1 MLPSTR
7 TVDRNKEGL
16 RWKNVCICEVFRA
29 VLWTWLLR
37 QITMGCC
44 LALRCKLRSLS
55 PQSCEDRDVC
65 REVFSLFGKGPG
77 LAPGCSANS
86 SSPLSGPHSSTPSSA
101 ASWMPVWLAG
111 VGLTSPRHQAKG
123 AMEPLP
129 AGPSLSKQT
138 AGWAAGHGPHETCHY
153 QSCIA
158 SSLPKNL
165 SGLKLYASVSSGSP
179 FLNVLHHQRWGVS
192 VFLYLKNIPG
202 WKFLLHFFYTMK

>member
-1 MLPSTR
+1 M
-7 TVDRNKEGL
+7 
-16 RWKNVCICEVFRA
+16 CICKVFWA

-55 PQSCEDRDVC
+55 PQRCEDRDVC

-129 AGPSLSKQT
+129 AGPALDGRAALSEQT
-138 AGWAAGHGPHETCHY
+138 AGWAAGHGPHGTCHY
-153 QSCIA
+153 QPCIA
-158 SSLPKNL
+158 GSLPKNL
-165 SGLKLYASVSSGSP
+165 SGLNLCACASSG
-179 FLNVLHHQRWGVS
+179 VS
-192 VFLYLKNIPG
+192 F
-202 WKFLLHFFYTMK
+202 

>member
-1 MLPSTR
+1 M
-7 TVDRNKEGL
+7 
-16 RWKNVCICEVFRA
+16 CICKVFRA

-37 QITMGCC
+37 QITTGCC

-55 PQSCEDRDVC
+55 PQRCEDRDVF

-86 SSPLSGPHSSTPSSA
+86 ASPLSGPHSSTPSSA

-129 AGPSLSKQT
+129 AGPALDGRAALSKQT
-138 AGWAAGHGPHETCHY
+138 ADWAAGHGPHGTCHY
-153 QSCIA
+153 QPCIA
-158 SSLPKNL
+158 GSLPKNL
-165 SGLKLYASVSSGSP
+165 SGINLYVCALSG
-179 FLNVLHHQRWGVS
+179 G
-192 VFLYLKNIPG
+192 
-202 WKFLLHFFYTMK
+202 KFLK